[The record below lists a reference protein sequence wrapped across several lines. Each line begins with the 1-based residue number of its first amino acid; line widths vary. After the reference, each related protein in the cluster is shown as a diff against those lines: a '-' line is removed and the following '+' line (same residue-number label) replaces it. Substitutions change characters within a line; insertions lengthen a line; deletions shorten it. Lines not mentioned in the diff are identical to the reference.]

1 MTTPLIKT
9 KSVVYDN
16 RRQNWTEI
24 ECMTPIREQYKL
36 FLPSDA
42 VIVIA
47 GKRYV
52 TKFEVEIELSQT
64 ENELPTT

>member
-1 MTTPLIKT
+1 
-9 KSVVYDN
+9 
-16 RRQNWTEI
+16 
-24 ECMTPIREQYKL
+24 MTPIREQYKL